1 MPLRHTEFQQE
12 AFVNKNSRL
21 AKSVFYLALIAAL
34 LAAVAP
40 ARAQE
45 TTASITGFVTD
56 PSGAAVAG
64 ATVTATDIERGTPWT
79 TTTNDAGSYN
89 FPRVPIGTYGL
100 KVESKGFQTA
110 VHPPFTLIL
119 NQAAR
124 IDVQMTVGQIS
135 QTIEVSGE
143 TPILQTQSAVV
154 SSLIDANTAASL
166 PLGSRNYL
174 QLVLLTPGVTNPNP
188 QTLYTPEIMSSSGRP
203 MINGNREQANEVLL
217 DGLVNTEDNNNEV
230 GFTPSP
236 DAIQDLNII
245 TQNASAEFGNYE
257 GGIISASIKSGT
269 NHFHGNV
276 FEFLR
281 NDALNANSWSA
292 GLTTGGPVG
301 PGTQANGVQDKT
313 KVRYNQFGGT
323 IGGPIVRDKLFFF
336 ADYEGLRDDTP
347 PSPNSYQIFTS
358 REVTG
363 DFGQLCTDNG
373 GAFSAGGLCSGG
385 TGIQLS
391 YPSGPNV
398 GKPIPNNNL
407 AAAGL
412 TINSVAQNFFN
423 LAAYKAALANSTNV
437 TNTTNYTANGSSQF
451 NGNQGDLK
459 IDYNVSNND
468 HIFGRYSQMYV
479 NNPSLNSFTLGN
491 PGTLNTEPIQNAV
504 INWTHSFNP
513 GLLNEFRIG
522 YSHVV
527 FDSVANNGSLGN
539 IADQIGITGGN
550 AFAPG
555 LPALVITGMSGL
567 GFGTNNNIQNFHT
580 GTGQLEDNLVI
591 SHGRHTF
598 KVGFQYWRERLNYS
612 YPGNFGTLGTFNIGG
627 TVGGTTPSTG
637 AGQADFWLGLVAG
650 GGRDA
655 GVAEFGRRGNIFG
668 AFAQDDWRVT
678 STLTINIGL
687 RFEDHT
693 PFYEIQNRMVNFGL
707 FTGDLEV
714 AGQNGASRALYNNY
728 TGIGDWLPRIGLA
741 WSPAFFGGK
750 TVFRAGYGISS
761 YMEGGGAN
769 QLLTF
774 DWPATQASSNTE
786 PTIDQGFTPGT
797 APCPTPYTL
806 SCFTKKNIKV
816 FDPNLRPAR
825 VQQWN
830 LTVQHQFSN
839 SLTAQ
844 IGYVGQHGTGLYNF
858 IALQQ
863 KQLLLPDGQIAK
875 PGEVGTVGTDLF
887 LGNNIVNSAYIGGS
901 FSNAIQSY
909 NSLQAVLQKRMGNGL
924 DGQVAYTYSKCMS
937 DSPGFFGT
945 GAWGGNGSQTSMGLP
960 GWQNIYDGKS
970 DYGPCYFDETHILSA
985 YATYQVPVGRGQ
997 KYANNLNP
1005 VLNAI
1010 VGNWSLSGLVNWH
1023 TGNAL
1028 TTSIGFSDPSG
1039 TSGSGGLFANE
1050 RPDCSGPASYPKQ
1063 LEGGPGAY
1071 FMQWFSP
1078 TTFSVPAANTFGTC
1092 GVGDLRG
1099 PRFSETDISIQK
1111 NWLFGE
1117 AKSLQFRTD
1126 FINAFNHPILD
1137 FAGGIGAF
1145 TVGSGMGQIT
1155 ASQGQRNIQFGL
1167 KFYF

>member
-1 MPLRHTEFQQE
+1 M
-12 AFVNKNSRL
+12 NKIRSITTTALFLSLTFL
-21 AKSVFYLALIAAL
+21 AVVALTV
-34 LAAVAP
+34 AVAP

-45 TTASITGFVTD
+45 TTAAITGFVTD
-56 PSGAAVAG
+56 PSGAAVVG
-64 ATVTATDIERGTPWT
+64 ATVTATDTLRGTVWN
-79 TTTNDAGSYN
+79 TTTNEAGSYN
-89 FPRVPIGTYGL
+89 FPRVPIGTYAL
-100 KVESKGFQTA
+100 QVKSSGFQTA
-110 VHPPFTLIL
+110 AHAPFTLIL
-119 NQAAR
+119 NQIAR
-124 IDVQMTVGQIS
+124 VDVQMTVGQIA
-135 QTIEVSGE
+135 QTVEVSGE
-143 TPILQTQSAVV
+143 TPILQTQTAEV
-154 SSLIDANTAASL
+154 SSLIDANTASSL

-188 QTLYTPEIMSSSGRP
+188 QTLYTPQTMPGAGRP
-203 MINGNREQANEVLL
+203 MINGNREQADEVLL

-269 NHFHGNV
+269 NHFHGDV

-292 GLTTGGPVG
+292 GLTTGGPFI
-301 PGTQANGVQDKT
+301 PGSTEPDGAQDKA

-336 ADYEGLRDDTP
+336 ADYEGLRDDVP
-347 PSPNSYQIFTS
+347 PSPNQYQIFTS
-358 REVTG
+358 REIAG
-363 DFGQLCTDNG
+363 DFGQLCTDNHG
-373 GAFSAGGLCSGG
+373 TFSGAGICSGG
-385 TGIQLS
+385 TGIQLA

-412 TINSVAQNFFN
+412 TINPVAQNFFN
-423 LAAYKAALANSTNV
+423 LAAYKAALANSVDV
-437 TNTTNYTANGSSQF
+437 TNNTNYTANGSSQF
-451 NGNQGDLK
+451 NGDQGDLK
-459 IDYNVSNND
+459 IDYNISSND
-468 HIFGRYSQMYV
+468 HIFGRYSQMHI
-479 NNPSLNSFTLGN
+479 NNPSINTFTLGN

-504 INWTHSFNP
+504 VNWTHTFNP
-513 GLLNEFRIG
+513 ALLNEFRIG

-527 FDSVANNGSLGN
+527 FEQVANNGGLGN
-539 IADQIGITGGN
+539 IAEQIGITGGN
-550 AFAPG
+550 MYAPG
-555 LPALVITGMSGL
+555 LPALVITGMGGT
-567 GFGTNNNIQNFHT
+567 GFGTNDNIQNFHT
-580 GTGQLEDNLVI
+580 GTGQLEDNLII
-591 SHGRHTF
+591 SHGRHTI

-612 YPGNFGTLGTFNIGG
+612 YPGNFGALGTFNIGG

-678 STLTINIGL
+678 STLTVNIGL

-728 TGIGDWLPRIGLA
+728 LGIGDWLPRIGLA
-741 WSPAFFGGK
+741 WSPAFLGGK
-750 TVFRAGYGISS
+750 TVIRAGYGISS

-774 DWPATQASSNTE
+774 DWPATQASSNTL

-797 APCPTPYTL
+797 APCATPYTL
-806 SCFTKKNIKV
+806 SCFTGKNIKV

-844 IGYVGQHGTGLYNF
+844 VGYVGQHGTGLYNF

-863 KQLLLPDGQIAK
+863 KQLLLPDGSIAK
-875 PGEVGTVGTDLF
+875 PGEVGTVGSDLF
-887 LGNNIVNSAYIGGS
+887 LGNNIVDSNYIGGT

-909 NSLQAVLQKRMGNGL
+909 NSLQAVLQKRMSNGL
-924 DGQVAYTYSKCMS
+924 DGQVAYTFSKCMS

-1005 VLNAI
+1005 VVNAI

-1039 TSGSGGLFANE
+1039 TNGSGGLFANE
-1050 RPDCSGPASYPKQ
+1050 RPDCSGPATYPKQ

-1071 FMQWFSP
+1071 FLQWFNP

-1117 AKSLQFRTD
+1117 ARSLQFRTD
-1126 FINAFNHPILD
+1126 FINAFNHPILN

-1155 ASQGQRNIQFGL
+1155 ASQGQRNIQFAL